1 MLSYLPKLLIF
12 IYLFTVLSL
21 YVGSDYNELAI
32 VSNSWYPQ
40 QETEAAFGERLLRH
54 PVYIFTT
61 FHVSHWWQQNWSI
74 TTSVRDRSSSSEA
87 SHWNRLFLYH

>member
-12 IYLFTVLSL
+12 IYLFTVLLSL

-40 QETEAAFGERLLRH
+40 QETEAAFG
-54 PVYIFTT
+54 
-61 FHVSHWWQQNWSI
+61 
-74 TTSVRDRSSSSEA
+74 
-87 SHWNRLFLYH
+87 